1 MRGLRKSNLVL
12 YDLTRKTKLPL
23 FSSESSALH
32 CTKDLVTFASSA
44 LKNHTNSELAP
55 CK

>member
-1 MRGLRKSNLVL
+1 MRGIGIGKSNLVL
-12 YDLTRKTKLPL
+12 YDLTWKTQSPW

-32 CTKDLVTFASSA
+32 CIKDVVTFISSA
-44 LKNHTNSELAP
+44 LKNQIPDP